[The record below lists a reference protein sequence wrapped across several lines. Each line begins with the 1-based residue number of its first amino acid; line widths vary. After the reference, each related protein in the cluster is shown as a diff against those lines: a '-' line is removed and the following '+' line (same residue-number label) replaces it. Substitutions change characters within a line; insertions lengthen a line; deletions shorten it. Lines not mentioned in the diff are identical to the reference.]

1 MRSFWLLLLLASCHT
16 YTDIPAGAKGSVD
29 NPVLCDLPAGE
40 RRYLNLLRGKEGEP
54 VQYEYLDSVAGPKGR
69 ILDRFQ
75 IENPLR
81 KKDPR
86 GPLSKM
92 LDYIIADP
100 VVPIYFR
107 IYMDFYNPGK
117 EDQEPVPGYVL
128 GQASEGK
135 SP

>member
-1 MRSFWLLLLLASCHT
+1 MKNIWLLLLLASCQT

-40 RRYLNLLRGKEGEP
+40 RRYLNLLRTKEGEAVP
-54 VQYEYLDSVAGPKGR
+54 YEYLDSVAGPKGH

-86 GPLSKM
+86 SVFSKL
-92 LDYIIADP
+92 LDYVLTDP

-117 EDQEPVPGYVL
+117 EDTEPVPGYLL
-128 GQASEGK
+128 GQPAEAK
-135 SP
+135 QP